1 MDGIANQGHVWVTI
15 TGGTHKGKEG
25 KIVSHTPKY
34 TKIDIGGMVIRCK
47 QSFVTIVE
55 TAVVET
61 AVVET
66 AHVESPE
73 IVPQPPVENITHM
86 ILDQNKEYELALAAD
101 LAKIANDAKFMKEKE
116 EKVEAPVF
124 EEVSVEEMRRVRLAR
139 FG

>member
-25 KIVSHTPKY
+25 KIVSHTLKY

-47 QSFVTIVE
+47 QSFVTI
-55 TAVVET
+55 
-61 AVVET
+61 VET

-101 LAKIANDAKFMKEKE
+101 LAKIANDAKVMKEKE
-116 EKVEAPVF
+116 ETVEAPVF
-124 EEVSVEEMRRVRLAR
+124 EEVSIEEMRRVRLAR